1 MDDSSLPCPGCGELL
16 IVPGGPAALECH
28 ACGAQL
34 RVFNNSTARGLH
46 AGSQSPPAYG
56 GAVRYVVLS
65 GNPEEY
71 HNWLARYEGLRADYS
86 RFRWNRIR
94 WYVATAIVLV
104 VGLTVAIALGLA
116 GGWTNNGDLG
126 AACGLVGLATLLVIT
141 LTAAL
146 GSHYQ
151 RVEGRALYMLDEWKL
166 REPLHGNHKSV
177 HED

>member
-1 MDDSSLPCPGCGELL
+1 MEEVTLPCPGCGQHL
-16 IVPGGPAALECH
+16 IVPGAPAVLECH
-28 ACGAQL
+28 ACGEQL
-34 RVFNNSTARGLH
+34 RVFNNATARGLH

-71 HNWLARYEGLRADYS
+71 HNWLARYEALQVDYR

-104 VGLTVAIALGLA
+104 AGVTAAVALGLA
-116 GGWTNNGDLG
+116 GGWTNNSDFG
-126 AACGLVGLATLLVIT
+126 AACGLVGLGTLLVIT
-141 LTAAL
+141 LTAAI

-151 RVEGRALYMLDEWKL
+151 RVEARALYMLDEWKL
-166 REPLHGNHKSV
+166 REPLHGK
-177 HED
+177 HESGHDD